1 MAAKL
6 DVEKMSLEDL
16 RALAKEI
23 EKAIKKSEG
32 NNLKKA
38 RGAAEAAAR
47 QYGFSLL
54 EIVGSRALN
63 LKSEPSDAKYR
74 NPDDPQ
80 QTWSGRGR
88 QPQWFKEAI
97 ASGRAPSEMA
107 A

>member
-16 RALAKEI
+16 LVLAKDI
-23 EKAIKKSEG
+23 EKAIKKSESI
-32 NNLKKA
+32 NLKKA
-38 RGAAEAAAR
+38 RDAAEAAAR
-47 QYGFSLL
+47 EYGFSLL
-54 EIVGSRALN
+54 EVTGLRASN
-63 LKSEPSDAKYR
+63 LKGDPSDAKYR

>member
-1 MAAKL
+1 MVAKL
-6 DVEKMSLEDL
+6 NVEKMSLEDL
-16 RALAKEI
+16 RALAKDI
-23 EKAIKKSEG
+23 EKAIKKSEII
-32 NNLKKA
+32 NLKKA
-38 RGAAEAAAR
+38 RDAAEAAAR

-54 EIVGSRALN
+54 EIAGSRASN
-63 LKSEPSDAKYR
+63 PKGEQVDAKYR

-88 QPQWFKEAI
+88 QPQWFKKAI

>member
-16 RALAKEI
+16 RALAREI
-23 EKAIKKSEG
+23 EKANKKSESL
-32 NNLKKA
+32 NLKKA
-38 RGAAEAAAR
+38 RDAAEAAAR
-47 QYGFSLL
+47 EYGFSLL
-54 EIVGSRALN
+54 EITGSRVSN
-63 LKSEPSDAKYR
+63 LKRDPSEARYR